1 MSAKTNILITED
13 ESIVAKDIQM
23 SLKKL
28 GYNVVGICSS
38 GEDAIKAAEEK
49 KPDLVLMDIMLKGE
63 MSGIEAADVIRS
75 KMNLPVI
82 FLTAYADESTLSKA
96 KVTEPY
102 GYIIKPFKEI
112 DLHTSIEMALYKHQK
127 NTDIKKE
134 RDFLY
139 SLVENKDSK
148 DIIFV
153 KANQKLVKVRTKD
166 IYFVEALKDYV
177 VINTAHARYTIHSTM
192 KDIEKKLPT
201 SEFIRVHRSF
211 IVRIDK
217 IVAIDHANVILED
230 DKKQIPIGGSYKDEL
245 SQRINQV

>member
-1 MSAKTNILITED
+1 MSKINILITED

-28 GYNVVGICSS
+28 GYNVVAICSS
-38 GEDAIKAAEEK
+38 GEDAIRAAEEF

-63 MSGIEAADVIRS
+63 MSGIEAADQIRS
-75 KMNLPVI
+75 RLSIPII

-96 KVTEPY
+96 KITEPY

-112 DLHTSIEMALYKHQK
+112 DLRTSIEMALYKHAK
-127 NTDIKKE
+127 EEDVKKE

-139 SLVENKDSK
+139 SIVENKDSK

-153 KANQKLVKVRTKD
+153 KSNSRLVKVKTKD
-166 IYFVEALKDYV
+166 IFFIEALKDYV
-177 VINTAHARYTIHSTM
+177 VINTANARYTIHSTM
-192 KDIEKKLPT
+192 KDIEKKLSP
-201 SEFIRVHRSF
+201 SDFIRVHRSF

-217 IVAIDHANVILED
+217 IVAIEQPNLILED
-230 DKKQIPIGGSYKDEL
+230 DKKPIPIGGSYKDDL
-245 SQRINQV
+245 VKRLNFV